1 MVIIPANL
9 ILIYSFNVVF
19 MVVAEMPEPM
29 AFFFGLPQ
37 RALFHFHT
45 TWLTIEIPHQVHS
58 PIIMI
63 PASGFDEVSRHW
75 KRSAHDLAEPTIIR
89 NDSVFRAGFCS
100 SSIYESE
107 YRELQEMK
115 TGLEDRYRDYDVD
128 EVFPGESVYNPD
140 GSCLCILTE
149 IEEEFTWPSPAA
161 VRSSLMGDLTLVR
174 GIGPVKANLL
184 KKKGYRTIDDLAHSK
199 TFRYEAET
207 CGDIIR
213 CGDPGDVVR
222 LIRQWYP
229 PSHPMVT
236 LSSTLYGRE
245 SFLFVDLE
253 TLGFFSRPI
262 ILFGLAEFRDR
273 KLLVHQYLVRDMD
286 EELAALSETIAHIR
300 EKPVVVSYNGKTFD
314 LPYLVSRS
322 AFYNAPPVNTGLHID
337 LLHASR
343 RLFRGEVQDCRLCTI
358 ERHVLGINRRTDIP
372 GSLVPEFY
380 ESYQRT
386 GNPGPLVP
394 VVEHN
399 REDIVTLA
407 RLLAYLS
414 EGSV

>member
-1 MVIIPANL
+1 MGFLNGVL
-9 ILIYSFNVVF
+9 Y
-19 MVVAEMPEPM
+19 
-29 AFFFGLPQ
+29 
-37 RALFHFHT
+37 HFHT
-45 TWLTIEIPHQVHS
+45 TWLMIEIPHPVHS

-63 PASGFDEVSRHW
+63 PASDFDEVSRHW
-75 KRSAHDLAEPTIIR
+75 KRSAHDLAEPNIIR

-128 EVFPGESVYNPD
+128 EVFPGESVCNPE
-140 GSCLCILTE
+140 GSCLRISTE
-149 IEEEFTWPSPAA
+149 IGEEFTWPSPAA
-161 VRSSLMGDLTLVR
+161 VRNSLMADLTLVR

-199 TFRYEAET
+199 TFRNEAET

-213 CGDPGDVVR
+213 CGDAGAVVR
-222 LIRQWYP
+222 LVRQWYP
-229 PSHPMVT
+229 LSHPLVT
-236 LSSTLYGRE
+236 LSSILYGRDR
-245 SFLFVDLE
+245 FLFIDLE

-262 ILFGLAEFRDR
+262 ILFGLAEFRDQ
-273 KLLVHQYLVRDMD
+273 KLFVHQYLVRDMD
-286 EELAALSETIAHIR
+286 EELAALSETIAHIS
-300 EKPVVVSYNGKTFD
+300 EKPVIVSYNGKTFD

-322 AFYNAPPVNTGLHID
+322 AFYGAAPIFAGLHID

-343 RLFRGEVQDCRLCTI
+343 RLFRGAFQDCRLCTI
-358 ERHVLGINRRTDIP
+358 ERNVLDINRHTDIP

-407 RLLAYLS
+407 RLLTYVS
-414 EGSV
+414 GGSVYGG